1 MARYIIKTL
10 VNDSDEDFVDKFD
23 GDEYVVPAHGELDV
37 PDFIAY
43 HFFGNPE
50 IGGDGQRALERRGLG
65 GQKAVGLKIS
75 IKAEGETPREEQFVV
90 DGSKP
95 VAKVKVAKKKTK

>member
-10 VNDSDEDFVDKFD
+10 VNDSDKDFVDKFD

-43 HFFGNPE
+43 HFFGDPSIQN
-50 IGGDGQRALERRGLG
+50 DGQRAAERRGLG
-65 GQKAVGLKIS
+65 GSKALGVS
-75 IKAEGETPREEQFVV
+75 VFIKSDSAPKDEVFLT

-95 VAKVKVAKKKTK
+95 VAKVKVAKSKE